1 MMAHFKCYMEPLP
14 FPHRLKTHKTLIYDG
29 DISLSYLLLIS
40 QMCRMFVYMTE
51 PRRMISNNHGGI
63 STSLRVDSDEP
74 VQSPSKLG
82 NTKWCTVSSLT
93 HIEYSTDMQR
103 L

>member
-1 MMAHFKCYMEPLP
+1 
-14 FPHRLKTHKTLIYDG
+14 
-29 DISLSYLLLIS
+29 
-40 QMCRMFVYMTE
+40 
-51 PRRMISNNHGGI
+51 MISNNHGGI
-63 STSLRVDSDEP
+63 LTSLRVESDEP